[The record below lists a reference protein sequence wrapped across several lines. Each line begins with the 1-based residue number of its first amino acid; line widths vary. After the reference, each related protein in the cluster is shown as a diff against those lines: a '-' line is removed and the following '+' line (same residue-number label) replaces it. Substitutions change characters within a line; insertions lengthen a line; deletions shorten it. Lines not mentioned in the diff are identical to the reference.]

1 MFPSF
6 VEHHCDIHIAEPLT
20 IMLTS
25 LVWRSYTTRKLTI
38 KMFPIYVSNG
48 CFYQLSEAGKEANV
62 FMAQLE
68 AYSSQKLFSKL
79 TFGTKTRLR
88 VKEVQKM
95 VRNEDKE
102 KWIVGWSATT
112 PRIGITRIQG
122 MMTLYKDKPI
132 SLLSFKA
139 RICTLRV
146 SQAR

>member
-1 MFPSF
+1 MQTCSW
-6 VEHHCDIHIAEPLT
+6 HNL
-20 IMLTS
+20 
-25 LVWRSYTTRKLTI
+25 KL
-38 KMFPIYVSNG
+38 G
-48 CFYQLSEAGKEANV
+48 
-62 FMAQLE
+62 
-68 AYSSQKLFSKL
+68 SQKLFSKL

-122 MMTLYKDKPI
+122 MMTLYTDKPI

-146 SQAR
+146 SQAK

>member
-1 MFPSF
+1 M
-6 VEHHCDIHIAEPLT
+6 E
-20 IMLTS
+20 
-25 LVWRSYTTRKLTI
+25 
-38 KMFPIYVSNG
+38 

-132 SLLSFKA
+132 SLLSFRA

-146 SQAR
+146 SQAK

>member
-1 MFPSF
+1 MHCIPFDGAQLICVYYILVTKLINHSSVSLAFSSLVLEACNGSTFDDICPPSMVEPVAVADLVAVETLFPSA
-6 VEHHCDIHIAEPLT
+6 VLKNII
-20 IMLTS
+20 
-25 LVWRSYTTRKLTI
+25 
-38 KMFPIYVSNG
+38 
-48 CFYQLSEAGKEANV
+48 
-62 FMAQLE
+62 
-68 AYSSQKLFSKL
+68 
-79 TFGTKTRLR
+79 FGTKTRLR

-146 SQAR
+146 SQAK

>member
-1 MFPSF
+1 MHCIPFDGAQLICVYYILVTKLINHSSVSLAFSSLVLEACNGSTFDDICPPSMVEPVTVADLVAVETLFPSA
-6 VEHHCDIHIAEPLT
+6 VLKNII
-20 IMLTS
+20 
-25 LVWRSYTTRKLTI
+25 
-38 KMFPIYVSNG
+38 
-48 CFYQLSEAGKEANV
+48 
-62 FMAQLE
+62 
-68 AYSSQKLFSKL
+68 
-79 TFGTKTRLR
+79 FGTKTRLR

-146 SQAR
+146 SQAK